1 VHGTHEL
8 EDGCMLDFGTRAV
21 EVVGTLKSAV
31 AGGSFVVHSGPFTID
46 GGALHAHGPSGSK
59 AGIITIVAAGPFV
72 MDPSG
77 PVIEADG
84 ANGGGIVSVVAT
96 AIELRAGTI
105 TADGTAGAA
114 SGGAVLL
121 KATGPGPL
129 IIDATLSVQ
138 GRGAADSGGGI
149 INVSGGSIV
158 VRSTLNSAG
167 GSDDGGPIDLPQ
179 RPAIS
184 RSRPTASA
192 RARGSDESG
201 GPAAASTRRRW
212 IDPRH
217 ESGRSEGPGRTG
229 RE

>member
-1 VHGTHEL
+1 
-8 EDGCMLDFGTRAV
+8 MLDFGTRAV